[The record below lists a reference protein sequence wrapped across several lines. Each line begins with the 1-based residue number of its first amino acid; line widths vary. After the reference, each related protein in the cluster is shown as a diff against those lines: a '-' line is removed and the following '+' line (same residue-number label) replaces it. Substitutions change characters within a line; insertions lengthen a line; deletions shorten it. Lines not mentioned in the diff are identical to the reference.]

1 MKRQVR
7 SMQNIMGASLKQHGH
22 SLDDESLQTLLCEA
36 EGTVNN
42 RLSLLPLTP
51 NVLPTHKTKQIHP
64 PPGKFQRKD
73 VYCRRRWRRVQ
84 HITNKFWNRWSK
96 EYLQRPIIET
106 KAGMTEKKPRGRWYR
121 SVKGHSFRNKWPM
134 ARVLVADRN
143 NNGQVR
149 SVTVQSAT
157 GSMLD
162 QPVKKLV
169 VLQES
174 PEEKPEIPDEEPKE
188 LYSKW

>member
-1 MKRQVR
+1 
-7 SMQNIMGASLKQHGH
+7 
-22 SLDDESLQTLLCEA
+22 
-36 EGTVNN
+36 
-42 RLSLLPLTP
+42 
-51 NVLPTHKTKQIHP
+51 
-64 PPGKFQRKD
+64 
-73 VYCRRRWRRVQ
+73 
-84 HITNKFWNRWSK
+84 
-96 EYLQRPIIET
+96 
-106 KAGMTEKKPRGRWYR
+106 
-121 SVKGHSFRNKWPM
+121 M

-188 LYSKW
+188 LYSK